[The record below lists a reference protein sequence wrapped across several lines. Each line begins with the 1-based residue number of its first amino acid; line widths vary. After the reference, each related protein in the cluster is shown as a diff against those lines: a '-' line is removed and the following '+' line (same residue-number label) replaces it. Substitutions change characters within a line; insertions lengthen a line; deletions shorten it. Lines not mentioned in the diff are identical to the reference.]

1 MDKIIGQFRLSYQ
14 GKNGYCEYESHFYSA
29 YNIGKN
35 QFVVF
40 GVTPIYRRR
49 LYMVGYMNKDELA
62 KFV

>member
-14 GKNGYCEYESHFYSA
+14 GKNGYCEYESLFYSA

-49 LYMVGYMNKDELA
+49 LYMVGYMDKDEFA